1 MGVATDALL
10 TQLFTVGVDGL
21 DVARTAWKEWHA
33 GATLTDLKGLADHVE
48 KKHEAFT
55 DAIDRLRKAPRGDL
69 RNLRTAG
76 SHLPKPLRSG
86 CPMPARRCEV
96 CRICL
101 APKLGRTG

>member
-1 MGVATDALL
+1 LGVATDALL

-76 SHLPKPLRSG
+76 SLCMANSKIRGHSLPLSRSW
-86 CPMPARRCEV
+86 
-96 CRICL
+96 
-101 APKLGRTG
+101 